1 MALKE
6 TMQNVKQ
13 NAAMR
18 EAAGKKLFANDRKF
32 RMAKALEAWKTVPEI
47 GEGLDKYDESTQE
60 NTAMYLSQQM
70 HHMKRMTETVFSQ
83 NFQSFSPENMLRLVR
98 LSMPNCIR
106 SKAFTEFALET
117 MRDSM
122 KLARPVYK
130 KPASKSGSDMANR
143 HTKYGQ
149 QDADGN
155 DITDPWQFDHADPTN
170 DINEDGFRRALYQ
183 TTEDRFVQSL
193 ANVKNNGGKF
203 VFAYDKDVDAND
215 GINFGEKSKYFID
228 GYTTFYY
235 GDETHPVAI
244 QNKRTLKFMYNTEE
258 FGDNVQVTETKA
270 EDGTV
275 SFEIKGVVTKDGTD
289 VSDKVSA
296 FARYEDEQDLD
307 GDYLGEVD
315 IRFSDYFFS
324 PKRTSI
330 GVTWSQLSEIT
341 LDVGFGV
348 SAEEYLIS
356 YASQEIRVALDYRA
370 FKLAYANA
378 RTNPAAYHVEF
389 DAAYNTTNV
398 VPGSTGTKDSY
409 IENALTFNT
418 AIEKLSDTMLN
429 DINIGGVNT
438 LICGPSAGTYLTLN
452 PAYSA
457 KGKMVTKG
465 CHVYGTFDN
474 SLVIKVPSSIIP
486 TNEILTTFKNPE
498 QENDVGVIFG
508 TLVPFYSTGVIQ
520 RRNFYKEAGLSTY
533 GDWNVLNKKY
543 LGIIRILNLK
553 DQTVN

>member
-1 MALKE
+1 
-6 TMQNVKQ
+6 
-13 NAAMR
+13 
-18 EAAGKKLFANDRKF
+18 
-32 RMAKALEAWKTVPEI
+32 
-47 GEGLDKYDESTQE
+47 
-60 NTAMYLSQQM
+60 
-70 HHMKRMTETVFSQ
+70 
-83 NFQSFSPENMLRLVR
+83 
-98 LSMPNCIR
+98 MPNCIR

-130 KPASKSGSDMANR
+130 KPASKTGSNMANR
-143 HTKYGQ
+143 NTKFTG
-149 QDADGN
+149 AD
-155 DITDPWQFDHADPTN
+155 DEDPWQFNDTDPTN
-170 DINEDGFRRALYQ
+170 DINTDGFRRALYQ

-193 ANVKNNGGKF
+193 ANVKNDGNGKF
-203 VFAYDKDVDAND
+203 VFAYDDASKDGA
-215 GINFGEKSKYFID
+215 NFGENSKFFVD

-258 FGDNVQVTETKA
+258 FGDQFQIKETKA
-270 EDGTV
+270 DDGTV
-275 SFEIKGVVTKDGTD
+275 SFEITGTLKDAD
-289 VSDKVSA
+289 VSKVSA
-296 FARYEDEQDLD
+296 FARYEDEQDID

-348 SAEEYLIS
+348 SAEEYLID

-389 DAAYNTTNV
+389 DAAYNTTNAV
-398 VPGSTGTKDSY
+398 AGSTGTKEGY

-543 LGIIRILNLK
+543 LGIIRINNLK
-553 DQTVN
+553 DATVN

>member
-1 MALKE
+1 MALKDQ
-6 TMQNVKQ
+6 MQNAKQ

-18 EAAGKKLFANDRKF
+18 EAAGKKLYANDRKF

-47 GEGLDKYDESTQE
+47 GEGLEKYDESTQE

-130 KPASKSGSDMANR
+130 KPASKTGSNMANR
-143 HTKYGQ
+143 NTKFTG
-149 QDADGN
+149 DADE
-155 DITDPWQFDHADPTN
+155 DPWQFNDTDPTN
-170 DINEDGFRRALYQ
+170 DINTDGFRRALYQ

-193 ANVKNNGGKF
+193 ANVKNDGNGKF
-203 VFAYDKDVDAND
+203 VFAYDDASKDGA
-215 GINFGEKSKYFID
+215 NFGENSKFFVD

-258 FGDNVQVTETKA
+258 FGDEFSIKETKA
-270 EDGTV
+270 DDGTV
-275 SFEIKGVVTKDGTD
+275 SFEIVGTLKDAD
-289 VSDKVSA
+289 VAKVSA
-296 FARYEDEQDLD
+296 FARYEDEQDID

-348 SAEEYLIS
+348 SAEEYLID

-389 DAAYNTTNV
+389 DAAYNTTNA
-398 VPGSTGTKDSY
+398 VPGSTGTKEGY

-452 PAYSA
+452 PAYSS

-543 LGIIRILNLK
+543 LGIIRINNIK
-553 DQTVN
+553 DQTIN

>member
-1 MALKE
+1 MALKDQ
-6 TMQNVKQ
+6 MQNAKQ

-18 EAAGKKLFANDRKF
+18 EAVGKKLFANDRKY
-32 RMAKALEAWKTVPEI
+32 RMAKALAAWKTVPEI
-47 GEGLDKYDESTQE
+47 GEGLEKYDESTQE

-117 MRDSM
+117 MKDSM

-130 KPASKSGSDMANR
+130 KPASRTDKASNMANR
-143 HTKYGQ
+143 HSQFTG
-149 QDADGN
+149 DD
-155 DITDPWQFDHADPTN
+155 DEDPWQFNDTDPTN
-170 DINEDGFRRALYQ
+170 DINTDGFRRALYQ
-183 TTEDRFVQSL
+183 TTEDRFVQDL
-193 ANVKNNGGKF
+193 ANVKPEGGKAQF
-203 VFAYDKDVDAND
+203 K
-215 GINFGEKSKYFID
+215 GEQFGENGEFYVD
-228 GYTTFYY
+228 GYVTVY
-235 GDETHPVAI
+235 GKDETDIIAV
-244 QNKRTLKFMYNTEE
+244 QNKRTGKFLINTETYPNAKVTGE
-258 FGDNVQVTETKA
+258 KDDDGIYTVTVDGVEGDWKIFG
-270 EDGTV
+270 
-275 SFEIKGVVTKDGTD
+275 
-289 VSDKVSA
+289 
-296 FARYEDEQDLD
+296 RYESEQDID

-315 IRFSDYFFS
+315 IRFSDYFFN
-324 PKRTSI
+324 PKRTAI
-330 GVTWSQLSEIT
+330 GVTWSQLTEIT
-341 LDVGFGV
+341 LDVGFGI

-378 RTNPAAYHVEF
+378 RTNPKEYHVEF
-389 DAAYNTTNV
+389 DAAYNTTNA
-398 VPGSTGTKDSY
+398 VPGSNGTKEGY
-409 IENALTFNT
+409 IENALTFGT

-452 PAYSA
+452 PAYSP

-465 CHVYGTFDN
+465 CHVYGSFDN

-553 DQTVN
+553 DATSN

>member
-6 TMQNVKQ
+6 QMQKAKQ

-18 EAAGKKLFANDRKF
+18 EATAKKLYASDRKF

-130 KPASKSGSDMANR
+130 KPASKTGSNMANR
-143 HTKYGQ
+143 NTKFTG
-149 QDADGN
+149 DADE
-155 DITDPWQFDHADPTN
+155 DPWQFNDTDPTN
-170 DINEDGFRRALYQ
+170 DINTDGFRRALYQ

-193 ANVKNNGGKF
+193 ANVKNEGG
-203 VFAYDKDVDAND
+203 VFTFK
-215 GINFGEKSKYFID
+215 GENFGDNGQYFVD

-258 FGDNVQVTETKA
+258 FGDNVKVEEEKDA
-270 EDGTV
+270 DG
-275 SFEIKGVVTKDGTD
+275 VTKFTVTGVTVDGAD

-296 FARYEDEQDLD
+296 FARYEDEQDID

-348 SAEEYLIS
+348 SAEEYLID

-389 DAAYNTTNV
+389 DAAYNTTNA
-398 VPGSTGTKDSY
+398 VPGSTGTKEGY

-465 CHVYGTFDN
+465 CHVYGSFDN